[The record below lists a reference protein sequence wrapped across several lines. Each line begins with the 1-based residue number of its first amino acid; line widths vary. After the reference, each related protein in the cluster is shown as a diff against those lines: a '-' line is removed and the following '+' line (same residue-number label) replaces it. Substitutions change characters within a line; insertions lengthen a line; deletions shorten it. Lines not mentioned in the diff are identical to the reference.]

1 MENTKRTAKKR
12 AQSIDEGAFVEIYGT
27 PQWLT
32 FRGSDRGNPAL
43 LILSGAG
50 AALSRMAPFFAPWER
65 DFTLVQW
72 DQPGAGATQ
81 GKNGEAATGPL
92 TLDRIT
98 ADAIA
103 VAEFVRKHLSTEKIA
118 VLGVSGGSIIGLK
131 TIKRRPELFS
141 AYAGTGQGV
150 NWMRQEQLGYA
161 MVLEQ
166 ARAAG
171 DQDAVAELEKIGAP
185 PYKDA
190 VTDAI
195 KSKHCGALTPAE
207 QDYLASLDPAI
218 MAAVR
223 TPPAGASWIA
233 PGLAVTDPRATA
245 MAAYEKLRG
254 DIFAFD
260 AYQLGISFAVP
271 MFFLQGDRDAYTV
284 TAEVE
289 AYAAKIQAPQ
299 KLFVTV
305 PGGGHS
311 AFFLRDAFLALLT
324 THVRPVVVHTTGP
337 SNATR

>member
-1 MENTKRTAKKR
+1 VENTNKCAVKK
-12 AQSIDEGAFVEIYGT
+12 APSINEGAFVEINGI

-32 FRGSDRGNPAL
+32 FRGSDCRNPAL
-43 LILSGAG
+43 LILGGAG

-65 DFTLVQW
+65 EFTLVQW

-81 GKNGEAATGPL
+81 AKNGEAGTGLL

-103 VAEFVRKHLSTEKIA
+103 VAEFVRKHLRAERIA
-118 VLGVSGGSIIGLK
+118 VLGISGGSIIGLK
-131 TIKRRPELFS
+131 TIRQRPELFS
-141 AYAGTGQGV
+141 AYVGTGQGV
-150 NWMRQEQLGYA
+150 NWMCQEQLGYT

-171 DQDAVAELEKIGAP
+171 DQDVVAELEKIGAP

-195 KSKHCGALTPAE
+195 KSKHCGALTAAE
-207 QDYLASLDPAI
+207 QAYLAALDPTI

-233 PGLAVTDPRATA
+233 PGLAKTDPRATA

-260 AYQLGISFAVP
+260 AYQLGISFDVP
-271 MFFLQGDRDAYTV
+271 MFFFQGDLDVYTV

-299 KLFVTV
+299 KLFVIV

-311 AFFLRDAFLALLT
+311 AFFLRDIYLGLLT
-324 THVRPVVVHTTGP
+324 SHVRQVA
-337 SNATR
+337 SRRS

>member
-1 MENTKRTAKKR
+1 VEDAKKAAKIR
-12 AQSIDEGAFVEIYGT
+12 AQSIDEGAFVELNGI

-81 GKNGEAATGPL
+81 AKNGEAGTGPL

-103 VAEFVRKHLSTEKIA
+103 VAEIARTHLCAERIA
-118 VLGVSGGSIIGLK
+118 VLGISGGSIIGLK
-131 TIKRRPELFS
+131 TIKQRPELFS
-141 AYAGTGQGV
+141 AYVGTGQGV

-171 DQDAVAELEKIGAP
+171 DQDVVAELERIGAP
-185 PYKDA
+185 PYKNVAD
-190 VTDAI
+190 DAI
-195 KSKHCGALTPAE
+195 KSKYSGALTPAE
-207 QDYLASLDPAI
+207 QAYLAALDPTI

-233 PGLAVTDPRATA
+233 PGLAITDPRATA
-245 MAAYEKLRG
+245 MVAYEKLRG

-260 AYQLGISFAVP
+260 AYQLGISFDVP

-289 AYAAKIQAPQ
+289 AYAAKIQAPK

-311 AFFLRDAFLALLT
+311 AFFLRDVFLGLLT
-324 THVRPVVVHTTGP
+324 SHVRQVANRG
-337 SNATR
+337 S